1 MMRRALIAA
10 LAVVAAAPATA
21 AARVIKAQT
30 ILPPGQSGFVSIP
43 GVANGTGSPHL
54 YDQLQDFIAFRW
66 KPANFNLPGT
76 TEAPKAGVAIV
87 RDSYG
92 VPAITG
98 ATEHDTW
105 WGAGYAAA
113 EDRLFELE
121 LFRHA
126 TTGTLSEIGGVTR
139 LDDDRIVRQDF
150 YTAAELDRQFDALP
164 EGFKDRFY
172 AYRDGINAYIA
183 KVQLN
188 PLLLPGEFPATAR
201 LMAPWTV
208 RDSVAVGVYLA
219 RTIPS
224 NADPEGLELAN
235 MRLAQLG
242 GGKALDALVPL
253 RTPKALAT
261 IPRSE
266 GRFPGQPGRTRKQER
281 AALKRSLGFVQGL
294 PFPQAALK
302 VPQPAVRA
310 TSANA
315 ARAGGSYMLAIRGR
329 SGHAYLFNGPQL
341 GFTAPERIF
350 EQELHAPH
358 FDVRGLTAPG
368 APIIGGGYNGN
379 VAWGITT
386 GASDM
391 DDLYA
396 EKLVPGKP
404 EQYVYRGE
412 TREMS
417 CRDETIAWADPPTTL
432 LSNEL
437 PTRGSVQQRVCRT
450 IHGPVEARAG
460 GYAYARKYAIWGREL
475 ETLVGLDE
483 INRAK
488 DIHDVD
494 RAMRH
499 VTWNENVIAADDQG
513 HIGFWHP
520 GLFPER
526 PRRYDERL
534 PYPGTGEAEW
544 RGIRSRSHI
553 PSVID
558 PKQGWLAN
566 WNNVPSV
573 SWTSGDGTARKRLD
587 GAFFRVGLLFRTV
600 RRLAKSPSF
609 AGVEDLLRKVGTT
622 AQQLP
627 LAKDRLKKAARGAG
641 GGAAKVLETLIRWDG
656 SYGRTDSGG
665 KVDAGVAAW
674 DAFRDAAGRIA
685 TAPFGEAAKWASG
698 EDVLQ
703 GLHPEYHTGAPYHY
717 FDANHFASYGLRT
730 LKAAGYRQAAAEAY
744 DALVKR
750 FKSGEPGAW
759 REPRRMFD
767 FQGLAAAQPPPMPF
781 YDRGTYEQ
789 IVELGP

>member
-1 MMRRALIAA
+1 MRRPLIVALVGLA
-10 LAVVAAAPATA
+10 LVPATA
-21 AARVIKAQT
+21 QAGLIRAET
-30 ILPPGQSGFVSIP
+30 ILPPGQSGFVSLA

-54 YDQLQDFIAFRW
+54 YDQLAAFNSFHW
-66 KPANFNLPGT
+66 KPAGFNLPGA

-87 RDSYG
+87 RDAYG

-98 ATEHDTW
+98 ATEHDMW

-121 LFRHA
+121 LFRYA
-126 TTGTLSEIGGVTR
+126 TTGRLSEVGGVTR

-150 YTAAELDRQFDALP
+150 YTPAELDRQFDALSAD
-164 EGFKDRFY
+164 FKDRFY
-172 AYRDGINAYIA
+172 AYRDGINAYIQ

-188 PLLLPGEFPATAR
+188 PTLLPGEFVATAR

-208 RDSVAVGVYLA
+208 RDSVAIGVYLA

-224 NADPEGLELAN
+224 NSDPEGLELAN
-235 MRLAQLG
+235 MRIAQLG
-242 GGKALDALVPL
+242 GAKALNALVPL
-253 RTPKALAT
+253 RTPHAVTT

-266 GRFPGQPGRTRKQER
+266 GRFPSQPGRTRKQER
-281 AALKRSLGFVQGL
+281 SALKRSLAFVSGL
-294 PFPQAALK
+294 PFPSAALK
-302 VPQPAVRA
+302 PPQRTVAA

-315 ARAGGSYMLAIRGR
+315 ARAGGSYMLAIRGQDGR
-329 SGHAYLFNGPQL
+329 TYLHNGPQL

-368 APIIGGGYNGN
+368 APIIGGGYNKH
-379 VAWGITT
+379 VAWGVTT
-386 GASDM
+386 GASDV

-396 EKLVPGKP
+396 EKLVPGHP
-404 EQYVYRGE
+404 EEYEYRGE
-412 TREMS
+412 TRQMS
-417 CRDETIAWADPPTTL
+417 CRDETIDWADPPTTL

-475 ETLVGLDE
+475 ETLAGLDE
-483 INRAK
+483 MNRAN
-488 DIHDVD
+488 DIHEAD
-494 RAMRH
+494 RAMRD
-499 VTWNENVIAADDQG
+499 VTWNENVIAIDDQG
-513 HIGFWHP
+513 HIGYWHP
-520 GLFPER
+520 GLFPLR

-544 RGIRSRSHI
+544 RGIRPRSQI

-558 PKQGWLAN
+558 PKQGWLAS
-566 WNNVPSV
+566 WNNLPSA
-573 SWTSGDGTARKRLD
+573 SWTSGDGTARKRMD
-587 GAFFRVGLLFRTV
+587 GAFFRAGLLFREV
-600 RRLAKSPSF
+600 RRLAKHPSF
-609 AGVEDLLRKVGTT
+609 GGVEDLLRKVSTT

-627 LAKDRLKKAARGAG
+627 LAKPRLKRAARGAT
-641 GGAAKVLETLIRWDG
+641 GGAF
-656 SYGRTDSGG
+656 GRTDSHGT
-665 KVDAGVAAW
+665 VDPGVAAW
-674 DAFRDAAGRIA
+674 DAFRAAAGARA
-685 TAPFGEAAKWASG
+685 TAPYGEAAKWAAD
-698 EDVLQ
+698 ENVLL
-703 GLHPEYHTGAPYHY
+703 GLFPAYHTGAPYHY
-717 FDANHFASYGLRT
+717 FDANHFASFGLRT
-730 LKAAGYRQAAAEAY
+730 LTRAGYRAAAADAY

-750 FKSGEPGAW
+750 FKSGDPNAW

-781 YDRGTYEQ
+781 FERGTYEQ
-789 IVELGP
+789 IVEMGD

>member
-1 MMRRALIAA
+1 MRRAL
-10 LAVVAAAPATA
+10 LATLLCVLVAPAPA
-21 AARVIKAQT
+21 AHARLVRAET

-54 YDQLQDFIAFRW
+54 YDQLADFIAFRW
-66 KPANFNLPGT
+66 KPGGFNQPGT
-76 TEAPKAGVAIV
+76 TEAPKPGVAIV
-87 RDSYG
+87 RDRYG

-98 ATEHDTW
+98 ATEHDMW

-121 LFRHA
+121 LFRYA
-126 TTGTLSEIGGVTR
+126 TTGRLSEVGGVTR

-150 YTAAELDRQFDALP
+150 YTPAELDRQFDALSAD
-164 EGFKDRFY
+164 FKDRFF

-183 KVQLN
+183 QVQRN
-188 PLLLPGEFPATAR
+188 PLLVPGEFPATAR

-235 MRLAQLG
+235 MRIAQLG
-242 GGKALDALVPL
+242 GAKALNALVPL
-253 RTPKALAT
+253 RTPHAVTT

-266 GRFPGQPGRTRKQER
+266 GRFPSQPGRTRKQER
-281 AALKRSLGFVQGL
+281 AALKRSLSFVKDL
-294 PFPQAALK
+294 PFPPAALK
-302 VPQPAVRA
+302 ASPPTFAA

-329 SGHAYLFNGPQL
+329 DGRAFMHNGPQL

-368 APIIGGGYNGN
+368 APIIGGGYNEH
-379 VAWGITT
+379 VAWGVTT
-386 GASDM
+386 GASDL

-396 EKLVPGKP
+396 EKLVPGHP
-404 EQYVYRGE
+404 EQYEYRGE
-412 TREMS
+412 TRQMT
-417 CRDETIAWADPPTTL
+417 CRDETINWADPPTTL
-432 LSNEL
+432 LSNEV

-450 IHGPVEARAG
+450 VHGPVEARAG

-483 INRAK
+483 MNRAK
-488 DIHDVD
+488 DIGDAD
-494 RAMRH
+494 RAMRD
-499 VTWNENVIAADDQG
+499 VTWNENVIAIDDKG
-513 HIGFWHP
+513 HIGYWHP
-520 GLFPER
+520 GLFPLR

-544 RGIRSRSHI
+544 RGIRPRSQI

-566 WNNVPSV
+566 WNNLPSV

-587 GAFFRVGLLFRTV
+587 GQFFRAGLLFREV
-600 RRLAKSPSF
+600 RRLAKHPSF
-609 AGVEDLLRKVGTT
+609 GGVEDLLRKVGTT

-627 LAKDRLKKAARGAG
+627 LAKDRLKRAARGAA
-641 GGAAKVLETLIRWDG
+641 GGAATVLDTLVRWDG
-656 SYGRTDSGG
+656 SYGRTDSHGT
-665 KVDAGVAAW
+665 VDPGVAAW
-674 DAFRDAAGRIA
+674 DAFRAAAGAGA
-685 TAPFGEAAKWASG
+685 TGPYGEAAKWAAD
-698 EDVLQ
+698 ENVLL

-717 FDANHFASYGLRT
+717 FDANHFASFGLRT
-730 LKAAGYRQAAAEAY
+730 LDRAGYRAVAGDAY

-750 FKSGEPGAW
+750 FKSGDPNAW

-781 YDRGTYEQ
+781 YERGTYEQ
-789 IVELGP
+789 IVEMGP